1 MQLGDASKNL
11 NTLRDPTGAGAAPH
25 LVILWLQLLY

>member
-11 NTLRDPTGAGAAPH
+11 NTLRDPTSGS
-25 LVILWLQLLY
+25 LVRCIAVPAVIDV

>member
-11 NTLRDPTGAGAAPH
+11 NTLRDPTNPLAWSSQTVTH
-25 LVILWLQLLY
+25 LA